1 MTNETRKSAILHPS
15 SSLGPRSSIRM
26 HPVARS
32 IVMGWREH
40 VGERE
45 PRDTLVACSGG
56 ADSVALAVTLGL
68 DAGRERSGHRV
79 VIAHVKHDLR
89 ERALVERDR
98 DAVEALAGWL
108 RVPFVERSIEV
119 DLRMNAEAS
128 ARALRYGALAEMA
141 EASGCPFVATA
152 HHADDELETVLMAVL
167 RGSGP
172 RGLRGIHPVR
182 ALDRERTLIRPMLGL
197 TRAEVVSFLRGFGIG
212 WEEDHTNAETDRLR
226 ARLRHEVL
234 PGLLGVRPD
243 APAHATR
250 LCARMADVTT
260 LIDERV
266 SSVFGDGLQWDRG
279 AISSE
284 TDLVIGE
291 GLRRAYDRI
300 TGGERL
306 DSVSSEMTH
315 SVSRAIRD
323 GAGGVRVFEW
333 PVGVRVVV
341 CRDTVRMIRED
352 L

>member
-1 MTNETRKSAILHPS
+1 
-15 SSLGPRSSIRM
+15 
-26 HPVARS
+26 
-32 IVMGWREH
+32 
-40 VGERE
+40 
-45 PRDTLVACSGG
+45 
-56 ADSVALAVTLGL
+56 
-68 DAGRERSGHRV
+68 
-79 VIAHVKHDLR
+79 
-89 ERALVERDR
+89 
-98 DAVEALAGWL
+98 
-108 RVPFVERSIEV
+108 
-119 DLRMNAEAS
+119 
-128 ARALRYGALAEMA
+128 
-141 EASGCPFVATA
+141 
-152 HHADDELETVLMAVL
+152 
-167 RGSGP
+167 
-172 RGLRGIHPVR
+172 
-182 ALDRERTLIRPMLGL
+182 MLGL